1 MQKSWTN
8 YLYKRTGEYYGKK
21 NKLHKGNVVQ
31 NHEIDQLKMNH
42 LKIFK
47 EFEFWSWVI
56 FNMSIFETVEND
68 KEFIPI

>member
-8 YLYKRTGEYYGKK
+8 NLYKRTGEYYGKK
-21 NKLHKGNVVQ
+21 LNFTKAMSYKT
-31 NHEIDQLKMNH
+31 IDQLKMNH